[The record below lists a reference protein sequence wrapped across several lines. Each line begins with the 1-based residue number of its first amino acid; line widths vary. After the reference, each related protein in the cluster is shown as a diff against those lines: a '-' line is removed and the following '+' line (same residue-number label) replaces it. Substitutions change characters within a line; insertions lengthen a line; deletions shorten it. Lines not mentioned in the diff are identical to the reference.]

1 MIKEYSTKL
10 HPEFIKLYN
19 VDINKMEQ
27 DFFYCLVIIANNLNF
42 IENRKML
49 LRNVFKHLN

>member
-1 MIKEYSTKL
+1 MKEYSTKL
-10 HPEFIKLYN
+10 HPEFIKLHN

-27 DFFYCLVIIANNLNF
+27 DFFYRLVNIANNLNF
-42 IENRKML
+42 IESRKML